1 MSKHVVPVTPDVRL
15 LVPINDPVSVKI
27 PVYRAKTDGTMY
39 PLYQVKT
46 IERQGVEGVVLNWD
60 RATARLI
67 PSQFDSQI
75 APFIEVINK

>member
-1 MSKHVVPVTPDVRL
+1 MDKHVIELTPDVRL
-15 LVPINDPVSVKI
+15 LVAINEPLAVKF

-39 PLYQVKT
+39 PLSQVKT
-46 IERQGVEGVVLNWD
+46 IERQGVAGFVLNWD
-60 RATARLI
+60 RATARLL